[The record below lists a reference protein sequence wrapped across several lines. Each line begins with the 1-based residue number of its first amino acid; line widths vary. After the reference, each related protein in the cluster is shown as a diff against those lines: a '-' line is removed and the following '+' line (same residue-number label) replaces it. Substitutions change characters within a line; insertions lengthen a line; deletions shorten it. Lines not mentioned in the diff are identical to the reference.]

1 MNQRTSAQ
9 VVALVV
15 RGRIILWEVGIQL
28 EETAPF
34 HLLVELGLI
43 VGVGKRLVGLIAAII
58 NIIIFLADPIDKLV
72 TVFGIIHIVV
82 FVFLFIVVVNTDS
95 RFFVIMAHPDF
106 SVADLHRPARLHKQR
121 QNQSSIYLTDSVEEE
136 RQVRDA
142 MQFCPE
148 ALDARVKRL
157 SRCVG
162 DKGLVI
168 VE

>member
-1 MNQRTSAQ
+1 M
-9 VVALVV
+9 L
-15 RGRIILWEVGIQL
+15 
-28 EETAPF
+28 
-34 HLLVELGLI
+34 
-43 VGVGKRLVGLIAAII
+43 
-58 NIIIFLADPIDKLV
+58 
-72 TVFGIIHIVV
+72 
-82 FVFLFIVVVNTDS
+82 
-95 RFFVIMAHPDF
+95 AHPDF

-148 ALDARVKRL
+148 ALDARVQRL

-168 VE
+168 VLCRQSGKAERSKCETKI

>member
-1 MNQRTSAQ
+1 
-9 VVALVV
+9 
-15 RGRIILWEVGIQL
+15 
-28 EETAPF
+28 
-34 HLLVELGLI
+34 
-43 VGVGKRLVGLIAAII
+43 
-58 NIIIFLADPIDKLV
+58 
-72 TVFGIIHIVV
+72 
-82 FVFLFIVVVNTDS
+82 
-95 RFFVIMAHPDF
+95 MAHPDF

-148 ALDARVKRL
+148 ALDARVQRL

>member
-1 MNQRTSAQ
+1 MDT
-9 VVALVV
+9 
-15 RGRIILWEVGIQL
+15 
-28 EETAPF
+28 F
-34 HLLVELGLI
+34 H
-43 VGVGKRLVGLIAAII
+43 AII
-58 NIIIFLADPIDKLV
+58 FVRIYHFAI
-72 TVFGIIHIVV
+72 FGISTTTSSWRKAG
-82 FVFLFIVVVNTDS
+82 TDTEKGTQIDL
-95 RFFVIMAHPDF
+95 VIDRADRVINLCEMKFAEMPAHPDF

-148 ALDARVKRL
+148 ALDARVQRL